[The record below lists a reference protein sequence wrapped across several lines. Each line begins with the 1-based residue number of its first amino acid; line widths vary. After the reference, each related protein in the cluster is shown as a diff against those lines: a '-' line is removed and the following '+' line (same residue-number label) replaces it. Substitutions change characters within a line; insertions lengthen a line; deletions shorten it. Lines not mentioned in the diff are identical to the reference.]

1 MALTKLGMT
10 RVGESML
17 PVYLLC
23 GNATRDADAPPAG
36 SKRPAKVS
44 VAGINHENGDT
55 TYINVNGW
63 RDRAADVMA
72 VRKGDSILVIGT
84 MKEREYNGKKY
95 FDLDADFICRS
106 GVDGYMVSGDYPV
119 DYGVTAPQMD
129 FADLSAEDG
138 DGELPF

>member
-1 MALTKLGMT
+1 VAAL
-10 RVGESML
+10 
-17 PVYLLC
+17 
-23 GNATRDADAPPAG
+23 
-36 SKRPAKVS
+36 
-44 VAGINHENGDT
+44 NHEDGST
-55 TYINVNGW
+55 TYISVNGW

-106 GVDGYMVSGDYPV
+106 GVDGYMVAGDYPV
-119 DYGVTAPQMD
+119 YGSAPQMD
-129 FADLSAEDG
+129 FADLSAED